1 VARYLMIAYTT
12 YMHDGRVK
20 RHAEALADR
29 GDHIDVICLANAKTD
44 AVSKVNLIGLEM
56 PRYRGPSKTAYF
68 RSYVRFFALAS
79 AMAVRLSLKGRYSA
93 VIVCTMPDAAVV
105 CAIMPK
111 LFGSKVV
118 LDIHDTMP
126 ELYRDKFGGVRGAAG
141 ARLLMLEERM
151 SAWWA
156 DAVLAVHDLHRERLQ
171 QAGVPARKIHVV
183 MNAPD
188 SRIFLERKSNIAP
201 AQTFTVVC
209 HGTVTARLGLDLLV
223 RAVGQ
228 LKDAIPNLRLN
239 VIGEGDHL
247 AGIRALVDHLKLAS
261 RVTFTNLVPV
271 EELPALLAS
280 ADVGVVP
287 YQPSSATH
295 LMLPVKLLD
304 YATIGIPVIAARLRT
319 IEHYF
324 GDGAVE
330 LFEPGD
336 AEDLARAITDLY
348 DHPLLRIRLV
358 ERARVALNAL
368 SWKNQKDEYLRTI
381 DMLVA
386 A

>member
-1 VARYLMIAYTT
+1 
-12 YMHDGRVK
+12 
-20 RHAEALADR
+20 
-29 GDHIDVICLANAKTD
+29 
-44 AVSKVNLIGLEM
+44 
-56 PRYRGPSKTAYF
+56 
-68 RSYVRFFALAS
+68 
-79 AMAVRLSLKGRYSA
+79 
-93 VIVCTMPDAAVV
+93 MPDAAIV

-126 ELYRDKFGGVRGAAG
+126 ELYRDKFGGSRGAAG

-156 DAVLAVHDLHRERLQ
+156 DAVLAVHDLHSERLQ

-188 SRIFLERKSNIAP
+188 TRIFLARKSDDAP
-201 AQTFTVVC
+201 AQSFTLAC

-223 RAVGQ
+223 RAVG
-228 LKDAIPNLRLN
+228 LLRDKIPNLRLN

-247 AGIRALVDHLKLAS
+247 AGIRALVDELELANC
-261 RVTFTNLVPV
+261 VNFMNLVPV
-271 EELPALLAS
+271 EDLPALLAG

-324 GDGAVE
+324 GNGAVE
-330 LFEPGD
+330 LFKPGNV
-336 AEDLARAITDLY
+336 EDLARAIMHLY
-348 DHPLLRIRLV
+348 SDPLLRIRLV
-358 ERARVALNAL
+358 DRARIALNAL
-368 SWKNQKDEYLRTI
+368 SWRNQKDEYLRTI
-381 DMLVA
+381 DLLVA